1 MGHFIALPKT
11 SGPYQDRSQAPER
24 LQDRSSKKSQD
35 LGQAISEL
43 TQPLAHLFA
52 QLKDLPAH
60 EVEGPGDLVCAVV
73 DLLVAGVV
81 LVRVGL
87 DPLVGDYVAGRRL

>member
-1 MGHFIALPKT
+1 MAGCI
-11 SGPYQDRSQAPER
+11 SGPWLRDSLLDEF
-24 LQDRSSKKSQD
+24 
-35 LGQAISEL
+35 
-43 TQPLAHLFA
+43 TQPMAQSIFA
-52 QLKDLPAH
+52 QVKDLPAH

>member
-1 MGHFIALPKT
+1 MGLGCVIPYWT
-11 SGPYQDRSQAPER
+11 SSRN
-24 LQDRSSKKSQD
+24 LWLKV
-35 LGQAISEL
+35 
-43 TQPLAHLFA
+43 F
-52 QLKDLPAH
+52 LKDLPAH

-87 DPLVGDYVAGRRL
+87 DPLVGDYVAGRRLKIRRREVNVAAQLLQ